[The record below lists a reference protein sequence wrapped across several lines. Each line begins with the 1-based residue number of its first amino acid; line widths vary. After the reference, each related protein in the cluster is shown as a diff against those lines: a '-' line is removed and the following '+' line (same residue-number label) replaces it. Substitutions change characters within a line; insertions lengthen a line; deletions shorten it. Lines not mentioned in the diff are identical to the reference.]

1 METFDKKLLSLQ
13 KLCLIAS
20 VKGWRFW
27 DSFSLHATK
36 DGSYYKITQKYD
48 WTDREL
54 SVLFEE
60 YEDAVIKI
68 AELLDYVINCESW
81 SLMLKR

>member
-1 METFDKKLLSLQ
+1 METFDKKLLSLK
-13 KLCLIAS
+13 KLCLVVN
-20 VKGWRFW
+20 VKWRRYW
-27 DSFSLHATK
+27 DSFSLYASK

-68 AELLDYVINCESW
+68 AELLDYVIHCDSW
-81 SLMLKR
+81 SLTLKR